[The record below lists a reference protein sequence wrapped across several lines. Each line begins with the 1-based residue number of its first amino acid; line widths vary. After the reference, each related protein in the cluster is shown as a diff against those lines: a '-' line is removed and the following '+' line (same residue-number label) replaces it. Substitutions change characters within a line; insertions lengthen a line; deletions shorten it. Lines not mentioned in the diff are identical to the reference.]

1 MWFKVLEYPPKPDV
15 LKEVSLNGV
24 ELVLTNVKGKLYCF
38 ENRCP
43 HEEVKLSLGCVKN
56 EKIKCALHGYS
67 FNLATGWSSEEDLD
81 RLKTYK
87 VKRKKAGVY
96 IKIEDY

>member
-1 MWFKVLEYPPKPDV
+1 MQEF
-15 LKEVSLNGV
+15 SANGI
-24 ELVLTNVKGKLYCF
+24 ELVLTNYKDRLYCF

-67 FNLATGWSSEEDLD
+67 FNLVTGWSTEEDLD

-87 VKRKKAGVY
+87 VKRDNAGVY

>member
-1 MWFKVLEYPPKPDV
+1 MWFKVLECPPKLDV

-24 ELVLTNVKGKLYCF
+24 ELVLTNVKGRLYCF

-43 HEEVKLSLGCVKN
+43 HEEVRLSLGCIKN

-81 RLKTYK
+81 RLQTYK
-87 VKRKKAGVY
+87 VKQEKAGVY

>member
-67 FNLATGWSSEEDLD
+67 FNLSTGWSSEEDLD

-87 VKRKKAGVY
+87 VKREKAG
-96 IKIEDY
+96 IFIEMEDS

>member
-1 MWFKVLEYPPKPDV
+1 MWFKVLEHPPKPDV
-15 LKEVSLNGV
+15 LKEVSIDGV
-24 ELVLTNVKGKLYCF
+24 ELVLTNVKGRLYCF

-43 HEEVKLSLGCVKN
+43 HEEVKLSLGCIEN

-67 FNLATGWSSEEDLD
+67 FNLATGWSSEEDLN

-87 VKRKKAGVY
+87 VKREKAGVY
-96 IKIEDY
+96 IKIEGY

>member
-1 MWFKVLEYPPKPDV
+1 MWFKVLELSPKPNA

-24 ELVLTNVKGKLYCF
+24 ELVLTNVKGRLYCF

-43 HEEVKLSLGCVKN
+43 HEEVKLSLGCIKN

-67 FNLATGWSSEEDLD
+67 FNLETGCSSEVDLE
-81 RLKTYK
+81 RLLTYQ
-87 VKRKKAGVY
+87 VKREKAGVY
-96 IKIEDY
+96 IKIEDC

>member
-1 MWFKVLEYPPKPDV
+1 MWFKVLEHPPKPDV
-15 LKEVSLNGV
+15 LKEVSIDGA
-24 ELVLTNVKGKLYCF
+24 ELVLTNVKGRLYCF

-43 HEEVKLSLGCVKN
+43 HEEAKLSLGCIEN

-67 FNLATGWSSEEDLD
+67 FNLATGWSSEEDLN
-81 RLKTYK
+81 RLKTYQ
-87 VKRKKAGVY
+87 VKREKAGVY

>member
-1 MWFKVLEYPPKPDV
+1 MWFKILEYPPKPDV

-43 HEEVKLSLGCVKN
+43 HEEVKLSLGCIEN

-67 FNLATGWSSEEDLD
+67 FNLATGWSSEEDLN
-81 RLKTYK
+81 RLKTYQ
-87 VKRKKAGVY
+87 VKREKAGVY

>member
-1 MWFKVLEYPPKPDV
+1 MWFKVLELSPKPNT
-15 LKEVSLNGV
+15 LKEISANGV
-24 ELVLTNVKGKLYCF
+24 ELVLTNVKDRLYCF

-43 HEEVKLSLGCVKN
+43 HEEVKLSLGCIKN

-67 FNLATGWSSEEDLD
+67 FNLETGCSSEVDLE
-81 RLKTYK
+81 RLLTYQ
-87 VKRKKAGVY
+87 VKQEKAGVY

>member
-1 MWFKVLEYPPKPDV
+1 MWFKVLESPPKPNV
-15 LKEVSLNGV
+15 LQEVSANGV
-24 ELVLTNVKGKLYCF
+24 ELVLTNIKDRLYCF

-43 HEEVKLSLGCVKN
+43 HEEVKLSLGCIEN

-67 FNLATGWSSEEDLD
+67 FNLATGWSSEEDLN
-81 RLKTYK
+81 RLKTYQ
-87 VKRKKAGVY
+87 VKREKAGVY

>member
-1 MWFKVLEYPPKPDV
+1 MWFKVLEHPPKPDV
-15 LKEVSLNGV
+15 LKEVSIDGV

-43 HEEVKLSLGCVKN
+43 HEEVKLSLGCIEN

-87 VKRKKAGVY
+87 VKRGKAGVY

>member
-1 MWFKVLEYPPKPDV
+1 MWFKVLEHPPKPDV
-15 LKEVSLNGV
+15 LKEVSIDGV
-24 ELVLTNVKGKLYCF
+24 ELVLTNVKGRLYCF

-43 HEEVKLSLGCVKN
+43 HEEVKLSLGCIEN

-67 FNLATGWSSEEDLD
+67 FNLATGWSSEEDLN
-81 RLKTYK
+81 RLKTYQ
-87 VKRKKAGVY
+87 VKREKAGVY